1 MNIDKISIGK
11 DAPNQVN
18 VIIEVPMN
26 ADPVKYEMDKESG
39 AIFVDRFIATP
50 MYYPCNYGFIPHTLS
65 EDGDPADVLVIS
77 DFAIVP
83 GAVIAVKPADAA
95 QATTLAVQAGAQTV
109 LSIAAGVSLASL
121 QKAAVDGVAVI
132 RAMPNTPS
140 LVGEGAAGYAL
151 GVSCTES
158 SAKFAAEVLGS
169 VGIAVRVQEDQI
181 DAITG
186 LTGSGPAYL
195 FYIAESLMAAASE
208 MGIDAELADPL
219 VRQLLRGAGILLAQS
234 PESAAQLRERV
245 TSPGG
250 TTAAGLASLRSA
262 GVGEAIVEAVRA
274 ATARSRE
281 MGTEAKK

>member
-1 MNIDKISIGK
+1 LQSNVSDVKQ
-11 DAPNQVN
+11 APLTIVGGGNMGAALAHGLLRAGLAPDMLTIVELSAEQRKVLSSTFPG
-18 VIIEVPMN
+18 VHIE
-26 ADPVKYEMDKESG
+26 ESVQKCT
-39 AIFVDRFIATP
+39 A
-50 MYYPCNYGFIPHTLS
+50 
-65 EDGDPADVLVIS
+65 
-77 DFAIVP
+77 
-83 GAVIAVKPADAA
+83 AVIAVKPADAA

-121 QKAAVDGVAVI
+121 QKAAGDGVAVI